1 MWPNLGAFDECIE
14 TVARDG
20 NGGKVARGQYRNVYA
35 KMANDASFLDEMLP
49 NFITYLLHKC
59 ENRFAPY
66 FLTTSPPYFTAVFNT
81 DIYPDASKSD
91 LRSDSFRLPSKG
103 TPQGSVISPLL
114 FNVAMIKL
122 PSLLDAIP
130 DVGKHPSLHAKR
142 YSNICLL
149 LFPGPLVILCDFFEC
164 IDVVKLLMLAGDVE
178 QNPGPRKEILDAIA
192 AFSAKSDARHTE
204 VIGMLSEVRANQQ
217 KLEVKVSSLASR
229 LTTVESLVE
238 SYEANQNG
246 VDLPRVVDEAVRDQT
261 AAITSRLDEL
271 EDRSCRDNLIF
282 YGIPG
287 VPAENWSESETKIRN
302 CLTSLLQITL
312 IDEAISCA
320 HRLGSYAVNKHRPI
334 IVKFSSSKLKQKV
347 FTERKKFK
355 GSGISVSEDFCR
367 ATRLSQKKLIEFG
380 KASGQKYALRLN
392 RLQID
397 KKTYVYCP
405 VTDRVCEIH
414 TNELRSTNSV
424 PNAPSDGP
432 SNSQT

>member
-1 MWPNLGAFDECIE
+1 MYLRATLSSGHFSGLDGAAAMQPLQNPFLFVVQILAFLG
-14 TVARDG
+14 TW
-20 NGGKVARGQYRNVYA
+20 QP
-35 KMANDASFLDEMLP
+35 L
-49 NFITYLLHKC
+49 
-59 ENRFAPY
+59 
-66 FLTTSPPYFTAVFNT
+66 
-81 DIYPDASKSD
+81 
-91 LRSDSFRLPSKG
+91 DSFCEAIVLPL
-103 TPQGSVISPLL
+103 SPCYVRDQHYGG
-114 FNVAMIKL
+114 NAT
-122 PSLLDAIP
+122 SSTLDAVYIVP
-130 DVGKHPSLHAKR
+130 RLGWPFPSPTTPVSRMYLRATLSSGHFSGLDGAAAMQPLQNPFLFVVQVGKHPALHAKR
-142 YSNICLL
+142 SSNICLL

-164 IDVVKLLMLAGDVE
+164 IYVVKLLMLAGDVE
-178 QNPGPRKEILDAIA
+178 QNPGPQKEILDAIA
-192 AFSAKSDARHTE
+192 ALSAKSDARHTE

-217 KLEVKVSSLASR
+217 KLEEKVSSLASR
-229 LTTVESLVE
+229 LATVESLVE

-271 EDRSCRDNLIF
+271 EDRSRRDNLIF
-282 YGIPG
+282 YGIPD

-302 CLTSLLQITL
+302 CLTNLLQITL
-312 IDEAISCA
+312 IDEAISRA
-320 HRLGSYAVNKHRPI
+320 HRLGTYAVNKHRPI

-367 ATRLSQKKLIEFG
+367 ATHLSQKKLIEFG
-380 KASGQKYALRLN
+380 KASGQKYVLRLN

>member
-1 MWPNLGAFDECIE
+1 MQLLQNP
-14 TVARDG
+14 
-20 NGGKVARGQYRNVYA
+20 
-35 KMANDASFLDEMLP
+35 FL
-49 NFITYLLHKC
+49 F
-59 ENRFAPY
+59 
-66 FLTTSPPYFTAVFNT
+66 VV
-81 DIYPDASKSD
+81 
-91 LRSDSFRLPSKG
+91 
-103 TPQGSVISPLL
+103 Q
-114 FNVAMIKL
+114 
-122 PSLLDAIP
+122 
-130 DVGKHPSLHAKR
+130 VGKHPSLHAKR
-142 YSNICLL
+142 SSHICLL

-164 IDVVKLLMLAGDVE
+164 IYVVKLLMLAGDVE
-178 QNPGPRKEILDAIA
+178 QNPGPQKEILQNCHLLYAIA
-192 AFSAKSDARHTE
+192 ALSAKSDAHHTE

-217 KLEVKVSSLASR
+217 KLEEKVSSLASR
-229 LTTVESLVE
+229 VATVESLVE

-261 AAITSRLDEL
+261 AAIISRLDEL
-271 EDRSCRDNLIF
+271 EDSSRRDNLIF
-282 YGIPG
+282 YGIPD

-312 IDEAISCA
+312 IDEAISRA

-392 RLQID
+392 RLEID
-397 KKTYVYCP
+397 KKTYIYCP

-424 PNAPSDGP
+424 PYAPSDGP